1 MFIVVIAVLVFQ
13 TLTQKGPIIF
23 YNLSQQATGQYD
35 GWFMAEH
42 YADWIQNRDAD
53 LNILVDEAN
62 YLNFT

>member
-23 YNLSQQATGQYD
+23 YNLSQQATGEYD

-42 YADWIQNRDAD
+42 YADWMGHAD
-53 LNILVDEAN
+53 LNNLVDEAN